1 MAIYEFE
8 PESIRS
14 IRGYWGKS
22 SFALVVDVNGR
33 KLVQHWTSD

>member
-8 PESIRS
+8 SESIRS
-14 IRGYWGKS
+14 IRGKS
-22 SFALVVDVNGR
+22 YFALVVDVNGK